1 MARNLV
7 FICERLMMYADVLD
21 ALYAIYGPKTAE
33 VMLYSTILISAQ
45 RGTMT
50 PKLKRLAP
58 LFKRYDPVNLLEM
71 KSEMEFERAMKKLFY
86 HAIRSEVQRVVARAF
101 ANALKNVRGID
112 VDAIIE
118 KTAKELD
125 GIFGLNEIEKL
136 ASQPPKSDIPQK

>member
-33 VMLYSTILISAQ
+33 VMLYSIILVSAE
-45 RGTMT
+45 RGMLSPT
-50 PKLKRLAP
+50 LKQYVP

-71 KSEMEFERAMKKLFY
+71 KSEMELEKAMKKLFY

-101 ANALKNVRGID
+101 ANALKNVKGID

-125 GIFGLNEIEKL
+125 SIFGLSEIEKL
-136 ASQPPKSDIPQK
+136 ASQPSKGNIPQK